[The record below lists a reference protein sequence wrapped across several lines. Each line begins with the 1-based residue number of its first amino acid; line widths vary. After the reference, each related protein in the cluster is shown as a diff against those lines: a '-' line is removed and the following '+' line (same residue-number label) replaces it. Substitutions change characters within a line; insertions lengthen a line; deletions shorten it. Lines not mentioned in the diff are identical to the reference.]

1 MCYNKKLTVISS
13 CEMDKHMFKKSLLL
27 FTALCS
33 FFIFIELSNLFK
45 TIYPIFID
53 ALINNNPSFSEF
65 SIAITAIVIIKFL
78 TFHYLKTAKILL
90 KI

>member
-1 MCYNKKLTVISS
+1 
-13 CEMDKHMFKKSLLL
+13 MFKKSLLL

-53 ALINNNPSFSEF
+53 ELIHSSPSFSEF
-65 SIAITAIVIIKFL
+65 SLAIIAISIIKLL

-90 KI
+90 KK